1 MTTSRIVRNE
11 SRTALPSHWFLS
23 AVIGVVLVGV
33 YLFHRVDSSSNR
45 AATATSELYGRLS
58 LAPQFVAEGEVWR
71 LLTANLLHSNIWS
84 LLASLLTLALVGSEV
99 EARWGARRYTATV
112 LIVGLATTLSTMALV
127 PPVSRWATGTA
138 AMLGLVGAALAVA
151 RRAGFRIWLIVLVGL
166 VDLIVYVGSAESSIW
181 AAFGALAAGVMV
193 AFLLISAPDDRRRDR
208 VQAMLLG
215 GIFLLLV
222 IAAIVLIAS
231 Y

>member
-1 MTTSRIVRNE
+1 M
-11 SRTALPSHWFLS
+11 
-23 AVIGVVLVGV
+23 
-33 YLFHRVDSSSNR
+33 
-45 AATATSELYGRLS
+45 
-58 LAPQFVAEGEVWR
+58 
-71 LLTANLLHSNIWS
+71 
-84 LLASLLTLALVGSEV
+84 
-99 EARWGARRYTATV
+99 
-112 LIVGLATTLSTMALV
+112 
-127 PPVSRWATGTA
+127 
-138 AMLGLVGAALAVA
+138 
-151 RRAGFRIWLIVLVGL
+151 LVGL